1 MLVRYGDSPPFLK
14 DSLAF
19 VFRADDKGN
28 VVTVAA
34 GLPFC
39 PVFLGATLV
48 TLIRNLIISGFLVVV
63 GAGGS
68 SWRRVRL
75 C

>member
-1 MLVRYGDSPPFLK
+1 MLVRYGDLPPFLK
-14 DSLAF
+14 DSLVF
-19 VFRADDKGN
+19 VFGADKGN

-48 TLIRNLIISGFLVVV
+48 TLIRNLTISGFLVVV